1 LRQTEEFV
9 HLTVHPKIDDSSG
22 QYWNLYQRAF
32 DDLRGVAVQRHLM
45 YENEFAAVAA
55 DDRVA
60 KYVVTDSQRGRVAA
74 LATMTND
81 LNAVPLISPEYFAQ
95 HWATLY
101 QARKIWYV
109 SFVAVEPD
117 YQGTGAMGLL
127 IGRMCQEVGSDGGV
141 ICVDICE
148 HNETRHRLPTAIG
161 ALANTYTPGVNRKR
175 LDAQVFWAY
184 EFPTPA

>member
-1 LRQTEEFV
+1 VQ
-9 HLTVHPKIDDSSG
+9 LTVHPKLDDDSG
-22 QYWNLYQRAF
+22 QLWGLYRRAF
-32 DDLRGVAVQRHLM
+32 DDLRGDAVQRHLM
-45 YENEFAAVAA
+45 YEHEFAAVAA

-60 KYVVTDSQRGRVAA
+60 KYVVTDPVRDRVAA

-81 LNAVPLISPEYFAQ
+81 LAAVPLISPDYFAK
-95 HWATLY
+95 HWPELY
-101 QARKIWYV
+101 QAGKIWYV

-127 IGRMCQEVGSDGGV
+127 IGRMCEEVGSDGGV

-148 HNETRHRLPTAIG
+148 HNEIRHRLPTAIG
-161 ALANTYTPGVNRKR
+161 QLANTYSPGVNRKR

-184 EFPTPA
+184 EFPIPA